1 MAAQDTPNTKD
12 TKEVEQSFTRILYPT
27 DFSTTSEHALTYA
40 ISLAKTYKAKLYLL
54 HVIDESTEASGFYI
68 PHLSYKKLD
77 DEMKA
82 AALKMLK
89 SFCLKN
95 LKGVKEYTFDVVEG
109 IPYKEIAAYAEAEGI
124 NLIVMGSRGR
134 TGIDR
139 LVFGS
144 TTERVLR
151 KSACPVLT
159 VHPPEEAYQE
169 TTS

>member
-1 MAAQDTPNTKD
+1 MATQDTQ
-12 TKEVEQSFTRILYPT
+12 EVEQHFTRILFTT

-40 ISLAKTYKAKLYLL
+40 ISLTKTYKAKLYLL

-77 DEMKA
+77 DEMKTA
-82 AALKMLK
+82 AQKMLK
-89 SFCLKN
+89 SFCLKK
-95 LKGVKEYTFDVVEG
+95 LKGVDSYTFDVVEG
-109 IPYKEIAAYAEAEGI
+109 IPYKEIAAYAEAQGI

-151 KSACPVLT
+151 KSVCPVLT